1 MTDKENGMSMKRI
14 NVAKA
19 LLAGAMVCGMAAC
32 ASADVVAYWPFGIS
46 GLADASGNGHSLV
59 KSDGGVVLSNGMARL
74 DGTQTKFSTALPL
87 DLSAYTNLTV
97 EFWMRMTVATT
108 NTGIMIEHTETFNS
122 NAGAFMIDA
131 AEAGAAGKVTGGFR
145 TSSSF
150 GYNLDETPANATTN
164 GEWHHVAV
172 VYNASKTGADR
183 SMLYFDGVAQSTWS
197 TFTNFEATA
206 FCNAYFY
213 IGSRA
218 NNSYRYVGD
227 LDDIRISS
235 TALTTNEFL
244 LTRSAEDP
252 RLVAYWPFDRG
263 SELADQ
269 SGHSNTL
276 VSGSGV
282 VFSNGVAVLD
292 GSQST
297 FHTLGSLDLT
307 ACTNLTIECFMR
319 TTASAASSMVLEHS
333 ANATNNPGAFAVSQ
347 TGGALIGGF
356 RTDDGGNYDSSG
368 DGTALTNGAWHHVAL
383 VYDAASNGADRV
395 RLYVDQVRQ
404 TSSAV
409 YTNDVLSAFRNE
421 ILYIGTRANGEAPFT
436 GELDDVRIVD
446 AVLATN
452 QFLKAHSVDAP
463 TVLAY
468 WPFARG
474 NEKTDASGH
483 GFSLALKS
491 PSDVNFKDGAADF
504 FGHSGLYT
512 STRFDLSSFK
522 TVTIEGFFKS
532 NFTNGSPILVELS
545 QNYNGPAGT
554 FCLSAGMFTNNAM
567 GAGFKTTT
575 GYNIETAAQGAFA
588 NGVWHHIAYVIDLT
602 VTNGTDR
609 ARLYLDKVRQNK
621 TNNSST
627 GNTPFV
633 SDQQL
638 FLGWRGSSADWNF
651 IGDMDD
657 VRITTAALSTN
668 EFLNPSLRTEEPLT
682 NRVIAYWTFDTTNG
696 FADATG
702 HGNTLTGG
710 GVVFTN
716 DAAVFGGASTVKT
729 VNKLNLAG
737 YSAVTVEYF
746 IRTVSTGVQIML
758 EQSAII
764 GSNPGGFYSDVNEFN
779 AGAVAGAFK
788 TSNGNNIESS
798 SVGTVND
805 GQWHHVA
812 IIIDRAKSGTD
823 RLQLYLDSVRQ
834 SKTGGFNSATDTSLI
849 NDYLYIG
856 SRYNNT
862 TFKYVGQLD
871 DIRITGKALT
881 SAEFLKRPMT
891 VLPPVIAYWPF
902 TRRHELED
910 ASGNGNS
917 LTNKGVTFNA
927 AAGSAVFTGNQEVFG
942 TAKTLCLYLYN
953 ALTMECFVRSSASAN
968 TQTILEASTNAPLL
982 QGTFRLSALAGS
994 GFAESAFTT
1003 AYYTYVGGSA
1013 YRYNLDRS
1021 DVGNSVTDG
1030 KWHHLAL
1037 VIDSSVAG
1045 ANRAKLFFDWVP
1057 QSYITNTN
1065 FDLTTAFLNAPFFI
1079 GSRANSLNK
1088 FAGELDDIRIS
1099 GAALTA
1105 DQFLTKRSSPP
1116 GTLLRVQ

>member
-1 MTDKENGMSMKRI
+1 MNMKR
-14 NVAKA
+14 VSVVKA
-19 LLAGAMVCGMAAC
+19 LLASAMVCGMAAC
-32 ASADVVAYWPFGIS
+32 ASAEVVAYWPFGIS

-59 KSDGGVVLSNGMARL
+59 KSDAGVVLTNGLARL
-74 DGTQTKFSTALPL
+74 DGNQTKFSTALPL

-108 NTGIMIEHTETFNS
+108 NTGIIVEHTENYGA
-122 NAGAFMIDA
+122 NPGAFIVDS
-131 AEAGAAGKVTGGFR
+131 AEGNVSGKVTGGFL
-145 TSSSF
+145 TSSS
-150 GYNLDETPANATTN
+150 YNLDETPANATTN

-172 VYNASKTGADR
+172 VYNASSNGAAR

-197 TFTNFEATA
+197 TFTNFGTTA

-218 NNSYRYVGD
+218 NNSFKYAGD
-227 LDDIRISS
+227 VDDIRISN
-235 TALTTNEFL
+235 TALAPGQFL
-244 LTRSAEDP
+244 LTRTAENP
-252 RLVAYWPFDRG
+252 RLVAYWPFDCG
-263 SELADQ
+263 SELTDQ

-276 VSGSGV
+276 ASGSGV

-292 GSQST
+292 GSQNT

-319 TTASAASSMVLEHS
+319 TTASAASSMLLEHS
-333 ANATNNPGAFAVSQ
+333 ADATNNPGAFAMSL
-347 TGGALIGGF
+347 TGSTLIGGF

-404 TSSAV
+404 TPSAV
-409 YTNDVLSAFRNE
+409 YTNDILSAFRNE
-421 ILYIGTRANGEAPFT
+421 VLYIGTRANHEMPFI
-436 GELDDVRIVD
+436 GALDDVRIVD

-474 NEKTDASGH
+474 NEKADASGH
-483 GFSLALKS
+483 NFTLAMKGTGDTGFR
-491 PSDVNFKDGAADF
+491 DGAALF
-504 FGHSGLYT
+504 QGHSGLYT
-512 STRFDLSSFK
+512 STRLDLSAFK
-522 TVTIEGFFKS
+522 AVTFECFVRTVA
-532 NFTNGSPILVELS
+532 TNSPLLAELS
-545 QNYNGPAGT
+545 GNYNFAPGA
-554 FCLSAGMFTNNAM
+554 FAISCGMMTNNTM
-567 GAGFKTTT
+567 GAGYRTSSGF
-575 GYNIETAAQGAFA
+575 NIEQAPRGTISDGT
-588 NGVWHHIAYVIDLT
+588 WHHIAYVIDLAAT
-602 VTNGTDR
+602 TAAER
-609 ARLYLDKVRQNK
+609 SRLYVDRTRQTK
-621 TNNSST
+621 IS
-627 GNTPFV
+627 GLADAGAPPFAC
-633 SDQQL
+633 DQQL
-638 FLGWRGSSADWNF
+638 FLGWRGTSGDLNF
-651 IGDMDD
+651 IGELDD
-657 VRITTAALSTN
+657 VRITSGVLATN

-682 NRVIAYWTFDTTNG
+682 NCVIAYWTFDTTNG

-788 TSNGNNIESS
+788 TSNGNNIEWS

-812 IIIDRAKSGTD
+812 IIIDTAKSGTD

-834 SKTGGFNSATDTSLI
+834 SKTGGYNSATATSLI

-856 SRYNNT
+856 SRNT
-862 TFKYVGQLD
+862 SSYKYVGQLD
-871 DIRITGKALT
+871 DIRITGKALNT
-881 SAEFLKRPMT
+881 AEFLKRPMT

-910 ASGNGNS
+910 ASGNGYS
-917 LTNKGVTFNA
+917 LTNNGVTFSA
-927 AAGSAVFTGNQEVFG
+927 AAGSAVFGGNQAVFG
-942 TAKTLCLYLYN
+942 TLKNMNLRWYD
-953 ALTMECFVRSSASAN
+953 ALTVECYVKAAATTN
-968 TQTILEASTNAPLL
+968 IQTLIESSTNAALI
-982 QGTFRLSALAGS
+982 QGTFYLSALANAGP
-994 GFAESAFTT
+994 AESAFTT
-1003 AYYTYVGGSA
+1003 ACYTYVGGSS
-1013 YRYNLDRS
+1013 YKYNLDR
-1021 DVGNSVTDG
+1021 GGAGSVATDG
-1030 KWHHLAL
+1030 RWHHLAL
-1037 VIDSSVAG
+1037 VIDSAKSGADRARLYFDRTLQTVATG
-1045 ANRAKLFFDWVP
+1045 NY
-1057 QSYITNTN
+1057 S
-1065 FDLTTAFLNAPFFI
+1065 DLATAFLNAPLFI
-1079 GSRANSLNK
+1079 GSRGNNFYK
-1088 FAGELDDIRIS
+1088 FTGEMDDVRIS
-1099 GAALTA
+1099 GAALTT